1 MNKTI
6 EISKLPSF
14 IKVVENEDK
23 EQTIEIDFDELYD
36 NHGTELLSY
45 YSDDEIKEEIEDRRI
60 VDNELSDATYDEL
73 IDELSTRNPSI
84 RDIFCED
91 EIINEAM
98 KSIVDCN
105 AKDLIYQIAR
115 VEHPYCF
122 LDKKTIK
129 DTINDL
135 IDFYF

>member
-45 YSDDEIKEEIEDRRI
+45 YSDEEIKDEIEDRRI
-60 VDNELSDATYDEL
+60 IDNELSEATYDEL
-73 IDELSTRNPSI
+73 IDELSTRNPFI

-91 EIINEAM
+91 EIIN
-98 KSIVDCN
+98 
-105 AKDLIYQIAR
+105 
-115 VEHPYCF
+115 
-122 LDKKTIK
+122 
-129 DTINDL
+129 
-135 IDFYF
+135 